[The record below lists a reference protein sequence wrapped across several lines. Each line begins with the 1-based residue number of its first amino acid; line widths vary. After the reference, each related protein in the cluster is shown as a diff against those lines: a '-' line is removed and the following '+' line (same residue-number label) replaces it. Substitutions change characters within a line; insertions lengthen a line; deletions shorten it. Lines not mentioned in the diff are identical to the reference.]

1 MKNLI
6 NASFVENYLC
16 EYLSE
21 YQKLDKLFDNSMFML
36 KLIDNKIMLP
46 RLFCSGQYGLKKH
59 IDIMHNINKINKT
72 YMCRICKKIF
82 DNINIRKL
90 HVKTEHSERLYMCDQ
105 CPSMFIYYWNLKQ
118 HMKLHTGEKP
128 YNCEVCAIMLL
139 LVFFLIIFHL
149 IILIFT
155 FL

>member
-6 NASFVENYLC
+6 NASFVENYFR

-46 RLFCSGQYGLKKH
+46 RLFCSEGRNLKNH
-59 IDIMHNINKINKT
+59 IDVKHNIDKNYKCKI
-72 YMCRICKKIF
+72 CEKIF
-82 DNINIRKL
+82 DTTKIRKV
-90 HVKTEHSERLYMCDQ
+90 HMKTEHIEGLYICDQ
-105 CPSMFIYYWNLKQ
+105 CPSTFIYHKNLNQ
-118 HMKLHTGEKP
+118 HMKIHTGEKP
-128 YNCEVCAIMLL
+128 YFCEVRATMLL